1 MGHPA
6 GNGMGVSRGLKP
18 VFLAGDGIAQAEAW
32 AYLRNKGKGKGQY
45 GDSGCA
51 RMTNVNR
58 QAQVPSASSGQ
69 ALRLATLAQDDCV
82 GEGARKRFAR
92 GAWPL
97 IA

>member
-1 MGHPA
+1 MTRDEWGTRYPA

-51 RMTNVNR
+51 RMTNIK
-58 QAQVPSASSGQ
+58 QTTAGPSTRYARSG
-69 ALRLATLAQDDCV
+69 
-82 GEGARKRFAR
+82 
-92 GAWPL
+92 
-97 IA
+97 

>member
-51 RMTNVNR
+51 RMTNVKQTTAGSFGKLR
-58 QAQVPSASSGQ
+58 TGSST
-69 ALRLATLAQDDCV
+69 RY
-82 GEGARKRFAR
+82 ARS
-92 GAWPL
+92 G
-97 IA
+97 